1 MASEGE
7 ERLAGGNVGGATRA
21 GDTVRRVAGPWTPAV
36 HALLGHL
43 RAHGF
48 PEAPTPLGVDEH
60 GREVLGYIEG
70 DVPTYPLPGWALS
83 DEALVAVAELIRRL
97 HDASAGFK
105 PPPDARWQRLP
116 GGRQGGS
123 VICHNDLAPYNTVY
137 RDGHPIA
144 FIDWDYAAPGTRTWD
159 LAHAVWRYVP
169 LDSETPVA
177 GAAARL
183 RLFCDAYGLRR
194 RAGFLDVVASRQQA
208 LHDTIRELAH
218 RGSPAFAAMW
228 GTRHSEQPLR
238 DRRHLLAHRAELE
251 AALS

>member
-43 RAHGF
+43 RANGF

-97 HDASAGFK
+97 HDASAGFN
-105 PPPDARWQRLP
+105 PPPDASP
-116 GGRQGGS
+116 EAGR
-123 VICHNDLAPYNTVY
+123 
-137 RDGHPIA
+137 
-144 FIDWDYAAPGTRTWD
+144 
-159 LAHAVWRYVP
+159 
-169 LDSETPVA
+169 
-177 GAAARL
+177 AAR
-183 RLFCDAYGLRR
+183 
-194 RAGFLDVVASRQQA
+194 
-208 LHDTIRELAH
+208 
-218 RGSPAFAAMW
+218 
-228 GTRHSEQPLR
+228 
-238 DRRHLLAHRAELE
+238 
-251 AALS
+251 